1 MSEYQYSVY
10 WQGTESAEPGPA
22 LDEDAECDVCI
33 VGGGFTGMW
42 TAHFLK
48 LADPDLKVRI
58 VEAGLAGGGASGTAD
73 GFVTPTIGKDLE
85 GVIDAHGVRSAA
97 AACDAVGRSILE
109 IGRFLRRRKVDADY
123 EANDYLMVAVT
134 EAQVARMRR
143 SAALSAQLGSRF
155 EMRVMDADE
164 ARKRIDSHAVLAAI
178 RTGGALVNP
187 FKLARGLHRVI
198 TEQGVVVHEQTAARV
213 VERSGDVYRVRTDGG
228 TLTAPRVVLATS
240 AYQHRLPGFGKKV
253 IPVWSYAMVSEP
265 LTGAQLERVNWPGR
279 EGLVEAKTFLN
290 CGRFTVDN
298 RILWAGGTPRYYYG
312 RDMRPDRMRN
322 PAAFRELRA
331 SFARYFP
338 EWRDVRFSH
347 AYGGC
352 VDVTRDF
359 VPHFG
364 AVSPGL
370 YYGYGYCG
378 NGIAATHMGGKVL
391 RDLVL
396 GEKTEYTGLPFV
408 DGQEPSFPPEPLL
421 FPGVRG
427 ASRLI
432 EWRESR
438 A

>member
-1 MSEYQYSVY
+1 MSDFQHAVY
-10 WQGTESAEPGPA
+10 WQQTESATPGPA
-22 LDEDAECDVCI
+22 LDRDATCDVCI

-58 VEAGLAGGGASGTAD
+58 VEAGLAGGAASGTAD
-73 GFVTPTIGKDLE
+73 GFVTPTIGKDLD
-85 GVIDAHGVRSAA
+85 GVIAAHGVRRAA

-109 IGRFLRRRKVDADY
+109 IGRFVRRRKVDAEY
-123 EANDYLMVAVT
+123 EANDYLLVAVS
-134 EAQVARMRR
+134 EAQVARLRR
-143 SAALSAQLGSRF
+143 DAELSARLGSRF

-164 ARKRIDSHAVLAAI
+164 ARKRIDSPAVLAAV

-187 FKLARGLHRVI
+187 FKLARGLFRVI
-198 TEQGVVVHEQTAARV
+198 TEQGVEVHERTTARG
-213 VERSGDVYRVRTDGG
+213 VERDGDGYRVRTDGG
-228 TLTAPRVVLATS
+228 TVTAPRVVLATS
-240 AYQHRLPGFGKKV
+240 AHQHRLAGFGRKV

-265 LTGAQLERVNWPGR
+265 LTDRQLDRVSWPGR

-290 CGRFTVDN
+290 CGRFTADN
-298 RILWAGGTPRYYYG
+298 RILWAGGTPRYYFG
-312 RDMRPDRMRN
+312 RNMRPGRMRS
-322 PAAFRELRA
+322 PAAFRELQT
-331 SFARYFP
+331 SFTRYFP
-338 EWRDVRFSH
+338 MWRDVRFSH

-364 AVSPGL
+364 TVSPGL
-370 YYGYGYCG
+370 HYGYGYCG

-396 GEKTEYTGLPFV
+396 GNDTEYTDLPFV
-408 DGQEPSFPPEPLL
+408 AGRERSFPPEPLL

-427 ASRLI
+427 AGRLI
-432 EWRESR
+432 DWREAR